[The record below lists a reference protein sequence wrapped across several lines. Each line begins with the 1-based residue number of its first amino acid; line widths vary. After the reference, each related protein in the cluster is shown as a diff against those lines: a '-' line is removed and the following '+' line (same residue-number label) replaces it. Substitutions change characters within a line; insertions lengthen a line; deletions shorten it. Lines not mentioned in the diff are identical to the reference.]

1 MILFSR
7 NVAAHLDSA
16 SCPCLSSISII
27 IIKQSLLHHSVNARL
42 CIYLVSACDYANI
55 PWIWGED
62 LWDGWCDG
70 TNWRLWQQ
78 LSQHLICTL
87 YIYTTTSSEESS
99 QIAQQCNWKMQLNF
113 TAHWLYHHELFIKMC
128 NAQRFVTTN
137 QLYQHSCSLSNQ
149 PQYNS
154 GARSG
159 MLTSYNIHTTGIQ
172 SIESPTYYIMII
184 ITILII
190 IITFLIGAF

>member
-1 MILFSR
+1 MQTSHGFEER
-7 NVAAHLDSA
+7 
-16 SCPCLSSISII
+16 ISGMDDAMEPTLEIVTT
-27 IIKQSLLHHSVNARL
+27 SLPATRHM
-42 CIYLVSACDYANI
+42 Y
-55 PWIWGED
+55 
-62 LWDGWCDG
+62 
-70 TNWRLWQQ
+70 
-78 LSQHLICTL
+78 TL
-87 YIYTTTSSEESS
+87 QESTTSSEESN
-99 QIAQQCNWKMQLNF
+99 QNAKQCNWKMQLNF
-113 TAHWLYHHELFIKMC
+113 TAHWLCHHELFIKMC

-137 QLYQHSCSLSNQ
+137 QLYQHSSSLSNQ